1 MAAGELI
8 HGLHAVRAALRY
20 DPAGVVEA
28 WMERSRRDQRMQRLR
43 EELERCGA
51 RIQQVS
57 RRELDR
63 LTDGAAHQG
72 VVIRFRGAA
81 PQGDEAL
88 EGHLDGLAGAP
99 LLLIL
104 DQVQD
109 PHNLG
114 ACLRTADAAGV
125 DAVVAPRDRA
135 VGLTATV
142 HKVASGATASVP
154 FFQVTNL
161 ARTLEALKQRGIW
174 LVGAAGEAESPP
186 WALDLDGPLAVV
198 MGAEGTGLRRLTREA
213 CDFLARIPMAGQV
226 ESLNVSVATGVLLY
240 EAVRQRQAAGT
251 AQQAPE

>member
-1 MAAGELI
+1 MASGELI

-28 WMERSRRDQRMQRLR
+28 WMERNRRDQRMQRLR

-63 LTDGAAHQG
+63 LSDGAAHQG
-72 VVIRFRGAA
+72 VVIRFRGSA
-81 PQGDEAL
+81 PRGDEAL
-88 EGHLDGLAGAP
+88 AAHLDGLSAAP
-99 LLLIL
+99 LLLVL

-174 LVGAAGEAESPP
+174 LVGAAGEAEAAP
-186 WALDLDGPLAVV
+186 WALDLDGPLAIV

-240 EAVRQRQAAGT
+240 EAVRQRQVAGT
-251 AQQAPE
+251 IRQAPE